1 MAGKN
6 KGKERDLITNL
17 PSRRSLEQDIKLV
30 FNEGIVKV
38 SEGDDVTHSIIM
50 FDIDFFKSINDLYSH
65 KQGDDV
71 LATVGYI
78 LNKYKRETDLIC
90 LIGRWGEEEFLM
102 VVPYDT
108 RRIARYVADEI
119 REQVASSEFE
129 DTSRGGTLK
138 EKITISLGVNYVDLS
153 KLCEEQKTQNKDLKT
168 SIDEELQNANVAL
181 DYAKFM
187 GKNRVEVFIEKLA
200 GEMKNLEQL
209 RRFYFENAHKK
220 ARQLR
225 NLFDNDYFLR
235 NPNILKKIKR
245 HFEVIREEINER
257 DTRTQAVFA
266 DKLYREEILGAG
278 EECRK
283 QFIDFMDTYQNI
295 S

>member
-38 SEGDDVTHSIIM
+38 SEGADVTHSIIM